1 MKKIMFVMGLILILG
16 GCQNAQPKTE
26 ESEKQTL
33 ETPQAEK
40 EHFRW
45 SLIY

>member
-1 MKKIMFVMGLILILG
+1 MKKIMLVMGLILILG
-16 GCQNAQPKTE
+16 GCQNVEPKNE
-26 ESEKQTL
+26 ESDKQTL
-33 ETPQAEK
+33 ESPQAEK